1 MITKKEDIMINIKN
15 ICITKKKLKIDK
27 LINGEE
33 KILITIKDNMLDINK
48 EWNILNISQNII
60 QNEIYI
66 YNVQI

>member
-1 MITKKEDIMINIKN
+1 MITKKEEIMINIKN

-48 EWNILNISQNII
+48 E
-60 QNEIYI
+60 
-66 YNVQI
+66 